1 MPSGFRNAVLSA
13 DNVDF
18 TGATITTPQVTAD
31 GEILIGSAVA
41 PNIRVGTL
49 ASAGGTIAITTGSGT
64 INLESAAAI
73 PTKFN
78 TDAGQAIPA
87 AGILRINGG
96 DNVSTSGALNVVTV
110 RVSGTTDH
118 TVQVGNG
125 TGSLTSIAA
134 GTTGQL
140 LVGATGANPAF
151 GSIAYGDFS
160 FSNLTAATP
169 RSLNVSNVDANAAS
183 TSDVRISVA
192 PAGGDGMVSWEV
204 QGTGFYSAGVDNSVA
219 GDPWVLSNSSS
230 PSGGNPLISSTST
243 GVLTLF
249 NDLDVTEGGTGV
261 STLTSHGILMGNGAG
276 DIQAT
281 GEPGNGQ
288 ILIGK
293 TGDFP
298 QLAGLTPGPGI
309 AITSGAGT
317 ITVGAIGGGLSWTT
331 KAANDNFVVNNGYIA
346 IAPGGALV
354 FTLPSLSSVGS
365 MIGITLDGATSFG
378 IAQGATQTVRIGGAV
393 TTGGAGTKVVST
405 SIGDTL
411 LLLCTVAGTGI
422 GDGAWNAVSA
432 IGNFTMT

>member
-1 MPSGFRNAVLSA
+1 
-13 DNVDF
+13 
-18 TGATITTPQVTAD
+18 
-31 GEILIGSAVA
+31 
-41 PNIRVGTL
+41 
-49 ASAGGTIAITTGSGT
+49 
-64 INLESAAAI
+64 
-73 PTKFN
+73 
-78 TDAGQAIPA
+78 
-87 AGILRINGG
+87 
-96 DNVSTSGALNVVTV
+96 
-110 RVSGTTDH
+110 
-118 TVQVGNG
+118 
-125 TGSLTSIAA
+125 
-134 GTTGQL
+134 
-140 LVGATGANPAF
+140 
-151 GSIAYGDFS
+151 
-160 FSNLTAATP
+160 
-169 RSLNVSNVDANAAS
+169 
-183 TSDVRISVA
+183 
-192 PAGGDGMVSWEV
+192 MVSWEV
-204 QGTGFYSAGVDNSVA
+204 QGTLFYAAGVDNSVA

-230 PSGGNPLISSTST
+230 PSGGNALISTTST
-243 GVLTLF
+243 GVITLF

-281 GEPGNGQ
+281 GEPANGQ
-288 ILIGK
+288 LLIGK

-378 IAQGATQTVRIGGAV
+378 IAQGATQTVRIGSVV

-405 SIGDTL
+405 SVGDTL
-411 LLLCTVAGTGI
+411 LLLCTVAGTGV